1 MISCLK
7 IAHKK
12 KKYFP
17 FCLQVGICVFHC
29 FAYVSHDLDHVSE
42 SVVCSYWRIN
52 YNIECW

>member
-42 SVVCSYWRIN
+42 SVVCSYW
-52 YNIECW
+52 ED